1 MMNNWIEQLSNLRKG
16 GKALADHNPA
26 VVKAYRG
33 LNEALG
39 EGSAL
44 DSKTRELIA
53 LAVAVT
59 TRCDGCIS
67 SHSAAA
73 RQAGATEQE
82 VAEAL
87 GTAIPLNRSEEHTSE
102 LKSLMRHS

>member
-59 TRCDGCIS
+59 PRCDGCIS
-67 SHSAAA
+67 SHSPTA
-73 RQAGATEQE
+73 RQAGAPHPQLTEP
-82 VAEAL
+82 L
-87 GTAIPLNRSEEHTSE
+87 GPPIPPTARPPHRYTA
-102 LKSLMRHS
+102 